1 MISGDGYATTD
12 EDIMDNVSNMSRES
26 ARDEILHGWQSPKS
40 KKKTR
45 QVVVAPR
52 VSRRIP
58 RDGIPIAEND
68 SMRAQAKN
76 YIIGTINTSNPFTL
90 LSNTPSEEL
99 HKVLCDINIVVEEV
113 GEQIGA
119 FKVEEVA
126 RVALAE
132 ANYKVY
138 LEKLRERDKHRED
151 FPEDI
156 SMGVIDNSTR
166 LNVAD
171 SSKHDLTKGV
181 MEHVEGVFDKVPT
194 KVVLEQNGENVVA
207 VNPKGGVIVPL
218 SQNI

>member
-1 MISGDGYATTD
+1 
-12 EDIMDNVSNMSRES
+12 
-26 ARDEILHGWQSPKS
+26 
-40 KKKTR
+40 
-45 QVVVAPR
+45 
-52 VSRRIP
+52 
-58 RDGIPIAEND
+58 
-68 SMRAQAKN
+68 
-76 YIIGTINTSNPFTL
+76 

-126 RVALAE
+126 RAALVE

-138 LEKLRERDKHRED
+138 LEKLRERDKHREED

-156 SMGVIDNSTR
+156 SMGIIDNSTR

-171 SSKHDLTKGV
+171 FSKHDLTKGV
-181 MEHVEGVFDKVPT
+181 MEHVEGVSDKVPT
-194 KVVLEQNGENVVA
+194 KVVLVQNGKNVVA
-207 VNPKGGVIVPL
+207 VNPKGGVTIPL